1 MDLVQIRSKSQSAG
15 PPDARHL
22 LTGSGALKSVW
33 LQITSRCNQT
43 CSYCYMNATKESHDR
58 LTVEQIQDVFAISQ
72 RLGVTTMLISGGE
85 PTIVKELPEILK
97 SSVRDFGFRTYLVTN
112 GTGVTPKLADLLREL
127 DVVVQVSMDTMDEA
141 AYEKVR
147 GLPML
152 PRIKQNVI
160 AMVERDVTVGLSV
173 PITNVV
179 DQHVEPVLTWAIE
192 VGIQNIHVST
202 SYGQRTGVTDNL
214 TRQNAE
220 SVLQE
225 LYRFEKLHFP
235 ELSIDLIEN
244 MIISMTGAGEACS
257 TYCTPMSGRA
267 IEIDAKGNV
276 YYCGAITTV
285 PEMALGSV
293 LDASFEAGFLER
305 RRQTRHL
312 SFTPDRLPICSSCE
326 YVHMCKGGCRSQ
338 ALYYTGDLFNPVS
351 HCADLKRVFAA
362 MVEDHQSGRLDEL
375 IAFLHMAHGD
385 KLSSHTKC
393 F

>member
-1 MDLVQIRSKSQSAG
+1 MDLVQIRSKSQAAG

-22 LTGSGALKSVW
+22 LTGTGDLKSVW

-43 CSYCYMNATKESHDR
+43 CSYCYMNATKETHDR
-58 LTVEQIQDVFAISQ
+58 LTVAQIQDVFAMSR
-72 RLGVTTMLISGGE
+72 RLGVQTMLISGGE
-85 PTIVKELPEILK
+85 PTIVKELPDILR

-112 GTGVTPKLADLLREL
+112 GTGVTEKLADLLAEL
-127 DVVVQVSMDTMDEA
+127 DVVVQVSMDTMDED

-152 PRIKQNVI
+152 PRIKHNVI
-160 AMVERDVTVGLSV
+160 AMMERDVTVGLSV

-179 DQHVEPVLTWAIE
+179 DQHVEPVLAWAIE

-225 LYRFEKLHFP
+225 LYEFEKAHFP

-244 MIISMTGAGEACS
+244 MIISMIGAGESCA

-276 YYCGAITTV
+276 YYCGAITSV
-285 PEMALGSV
+285 PEMALGNV
-293 LDASFEAGFLER
+293 LGASFESEFVER
-305 RRQTRHL
+305 RRQGRHL
-312 SFTPDRLPICSSCE
+312 SFTPDRLPICSKCE

-338 ALYYTGDLFNPVS
+338 ALYYTGELFNPVS
-351 HCADLKRVFAA
+351 HCADLKRVFAS
-362 MVEDHQSGRLDEL
+362 MVDDHRAGRLDEL
-375 IAFLHMAHGD
+375 VAFLQMAHGD